1 MSELTEASEL
11 AFVMLIILGDLTLE
25 QTLLTETTDGNGNA
39 VDLLGLGF
47 EMAADDMVACT
58 EDLLD
63 NEISADSELVA
74 LQEVPLV

>member
-39 VDLLGLGF
+39 VDLLGLGL
-47 EMAADDMVACT
+47 EMAADDMVGCT
-58 EDLLD
+58 ADLSD
-63 NEISADSELVA
+63 NLTSEDSELV
-74 LQEVPLV
+74 V